1 MELGPRGPVLVVD
14 DHPVNRLLLESVLEL
29 EGIDVLGAGSI
40 AEAERVLER
49 SVPPV
54 IVLDLQLP
62 DGYGLDL
69 VRRLRAGPRTSG
81 CAIVACSAGDADQED
96 VQARD
101 AGCAAFV
108 SKPIDTRRFAVLVR
122 SLIVSGAPWAATTG
136 PEPAP
141 RARAA
146 ASRAA
151 TVPAQRP

>member
-1 MELGPRGPVLVVD
+1 VLVVD

-40 AEAERVLER
+40 AEAERLLEH

-69 VRRLRAGPRTSG
+69 VRRLRADPRTAK
-81 CAIVACSAGDADQED
+81 CAIVACSAGDAEEED
-96 VQARD
+96 VHARD

-108 SKPIDTRRFAVLVR
+108 SKPIDTRRFADLVR
-122 SLIVSGAPWAATTG
+122 SLIISGAPGPATTA
-136 PEPAP
+136 PEPGP

-146 ASRAA
+146 AFRAA

>member
-1 MELGPRGPVLVVD
+1 MDLERTGPVLVVD

-40 AEAERVLER
+40 AEAERVLE
-49 SVPPV
+49 SCVPPV

-69 VRRLRAGPRTSG
+69 VRRLRADPRTAG

-96 VQARD
+96 MQARD

-108 SKPIDTRRFAVLVR
+108 SKPIDTRHFAALVR
-122 SLIVSGAPWAATTG
+122 SLIVAGVPGPATTG

-141 RARAA
+141 RVRAA
-146 ASRAA
+146 AFRAT

>member
-1 MELGPRGPVLVVD
+1 MSLKRRGPVLVVD

-40 AEAERVLER
+40 AEADLLLER
-49 SVPPV
+49 LVPPV

-69 VRRLRAGPRTSG
+69 VRRLRADPRTAG

-96 VQARD
+96 AQARD

-108 SKPIDTRRFAVLVR
+108 SKPIDTRRFAFLVR
-122 SLIVSGAPWAATTG
+122 SLIVSGAPRPATTG

-141 RARAA
+141 HARAA
-146 ASRAA
+146 ASHAA

>member
-1 MELGPRGPVLVVD
+1 MDLKRLGPVLVVD

-40 AEAERVLER
+40 AEAERLLER

-69 VRRLRAGPRTSG
+69 VRRLKADPRTAG
-81 CAIVACSAGDADQED
+81 CAIVACSAGDAEHED
-96 VQARD
+96 EHASD

-108 SKPIDTRRFAVLVR
+108 SKPIDTRSFAALVR
-122 SLIVSGAPWAATTG
+122 SLILSGASRATRTG

-146 ASRAA
+146 AFRAA
-151 TVPAQRP
+151 SVPAQRP

>member
-1 MELGPRGPVLVVD
+1 MELELRGPVLVVD

-29 EGIDVLGAGSI
+29 EGIDVLVAGSI
-40 AEAERVLER
+40 AEAERVLES

-69 VRRLRAGPRTSG
+69 VRRLRANPRTAG
-81 CAIVACSAGDADQED
+81 CVIVACSAGDADHED
-96 VQARD
+96 VEARA

-108 SKPIDTRRFAVLVR
+108 SKPIDTRRFAALVR
-122 SLIVSGAPWAATTG
+122 SLIVASTPRPATTG

-141 RARAA
+141 RVRAA
-146 ASRAA
+146 AFRAT

>member
-1 MELGPRGPVLVVD
+1 MDLKRRGPVLVVD

-40 AEAERVLER
+40 AEAERLLER

-69 VRRLRAGPRTSG
+69 VRRLQADPRTAG
-81 CAIVACSAGDADQED
+81 CAIVACTAGDTEHED
-96 VQARD
+96 VQARG

-108 SKPIDTRRFAVLVR
+108 SKPIDTRRFAAIVR
-122 SLIVSGAPWAATTG
+122 ALIVREAPRPVTT
-136 PEPAP
+136 EPAP
-141 RARAA
+141 APHARDAA
-146 ASRAA
+146 FRAA
-151 TVPAQRP
+151 TVPAPRP

>member
-1 MELGPRGPVLVVD
+1 MDLELRGPVLVVD

-69 VRRLRAGPRTSG
+69 VRRLRADPRTAG
-81 CAIVACSAGDADQED
+81 CAIVACSAGDSDHED
-96 VQARD
+96 VQARE

-108 SKPIDTRRFAVLVR
+108 SKPIDTRQFALLVR
-122 SLIVSGAPWAATTG
+122 SLVVSGAPGPATTG

-141 RARAA
+141 HGRAA

>member
-1 MELGPRGPVLVVD
+1 MDLRRTGPVLVVD

-40 AEAERVLER
+40 AEAERLLER
-49 SVPPV
+49 AVPPV

-69 VRRLRAGPRTSG
+69 VRRLQADPRTAG
-81 CAIVACSAGDADQED
+81 CAIVACTAGDAEHED
-96 VQARD
+96 ADARG

-108 SKPIDTRRFAVLVR
+108 SKPIDTRSFAALVR
-122 SLIVSGAPWAATTG
+122 ALIVSGAPGPATTE

-151 TVPAQRP
+151 TVPARRP

>member
-1 MELGPRGPVLVVD
+1 MHPKRTGPVLVVD

-40 AEAERVLER
+40 AEAERLLER

-69 VRRLRAGPRTSG
+69 VRRLRADPRTSG
-81 CAIVACSAGDADQED
+81 CAIVACSAGDQED
-96 VQARD
+96 VQARE

-122 SLIVSGAPWAATTG
+122 CLIVSGTPRPATTG

-141 RARAA
+141 HARAA
-146 ASRAA
+146 AFRAA